1 MCDTGYRVENH
12 TCVQCDRGKY
22 NNENYDASGH
32 DRDCTEAD
40 VNHYVDSIGR
50 LNKHNVKQVNI
61 KIKEVNLHVMLYYA
75 MKMNVSGNQ
84 SCLSTRD
91 LHNDPG
97 DDASSG
103 TNTRCDAILCSENY
117 RVSNHTCVICDQG
130 TYNPPGDDASGPDT
144 YCQQVLCDEN
154 EYISNHTCQAC
165 PPRSYNSPGDYH
177 DEYIYSEIN
186 GGFYSCQD
194 DIIQFCNTE
203 ILNDMIQT
211 QTGINTLSEGKRR
224 GEELCDSEPS
234 CTGFQ
239 LYCGSQ
245 SCNDQSVVDIYFFKD
260 NGRPIVCFLNKLIN
274 LT

>member
-12 TCVQCDRGKY
+12 TCVQCGRGKY

-32 DRDCTEAD
+32 DRIVQKQILVIMLILSE
-40 VNHYVDSIGR
+40 R

-61 KIKEVNLHVMLYYA
+61 KIKEVNLNVMLYYA
-75 MKMNVSGNQ
+75 MKMNMASGNQ
-84 SCLSTRD
+84 CLACPPGTY
-91 LHNDPG
+91 NDPG

-103 TNTRCDAILCSENY
+103 TNTRCDAVLCSENY

-130 TYNPPGDDASGPDT
+130 TYDPPGDDASGPDT

-165 PPRSYNSPGDYH
+165 PPGTYNSPGDYH

-211 QTGINTLSEGKRR
+211 QTGINNIFLKEK
-224 GEELCDSEPS
+224 GEEKNYVIVN
-234 CTGFQ
+234 Q
-239 LYCGSQ
+239 
-245 SCNDQSVVDIYFFKD
+245 VVPVFNFTVVVKVVMIK
-260 NGRPIVCFLNKLIN
+260 V
-274 LT
+274 